1 LEQND
6 ENGIMRHVTEEEL
19 FAYRERDAK
28 GREAMAA
35 HLKECADCR
44 AELARLEEVFVA
56 LDALPVPDPG
66 EDYGTRVW
74 RQIAPRLPEKRAS
87 WWRTFFATQR
97 LAVAGAVAA
106 LVIVAFY
113 AGKKVGP
120 GATGVGNRAVVEAAS
135 AEIVRERVLIVAVG
149 DHLGKSEMVLVELS
163 HASPSE
169 TGKKLINISAEQKRA
184 ESLVE
189 ENRLYRQTALEGGDS
204 AMASTL
210 DELERVLMDV
220 ANSPAEVTPAQFES
234 IQKRIAERGIL
245 LKVRVVRQELRTA
258 ETGRK
263 SQPAQTDST
272 TRERNKV

>member
-1 LEQND
+1 
-6 ENGIMRHVTEEEL
+6 MKHATEAEL
-19 FAYRERDAK
+19 FSYREGDAK

-44 AELARLEEVFVA
+44 AELARLEQVFAA
-56 LDALPVPDPG
+56 LDAMPVPDPG

-74 RQIAPRLPEKRAS
+74 RQIVPRLPEKRTS
-87 WWRTFFATQR
+87 WWQAFLVPQR
-97 LAVAGAVAA
+97 LAVAGAVIA
-106 LVIVAFY
+106 LVVLAFIFGRISG
-113 AGKKVGP
+113 GKRTETDIASSGP
-120 GATGVGNRAVVEAAS
+120 S
-135 AEIVRERVLIVAVG
+135 KVRERVLIVAVG
-149 DHLGKSEMVLVELS
+149 EHLGKSEMVLVELS
-163 HASPSE
+163 HASPAE

-189 ENRLYRQTALEGGDS
+189 ENRLYRQSALEGGDN

-234 IQKRIAERGIL
+234 IQKRIAEHGIL

-272 TRERNKV
+272 AKERNKV